1 MSQRMKKTL
10 LFGSI
15 GLFLLLTLFVA
26 LKLTTPIDTTFSKW
40 VVQLHNPVFT
50 AFFRFITDFGYVQI
64 LLILLVIILIVFH
77 KYRFAYI
84 LPIHVTISVIFN
96 MILKNIFARPR
107 PEMIRLI
114 DEAGFSFPSGHAMVT
129 MVAYGY
135 LIYVVHHYIQ
145 QKWLR
150 YSLIAFLVFIIVS
163 VGFSRIYLGV
173 HYLTDVL
180 AGYSISL
187 FYLLVVTK
195 MKIFLLGDRHESMD

>member
-40 VVQLHNPVFT
+40 VFQLHNPVFT
-50 AFFRFITDFGYVQI
+50 AFFRFITDFGYIQI

-107 PEMIRLI
+107 PEMICLI
-114 DEAGFSFPSGHAMVT
+114 DETGFSFPSGHAMVT

-135 LIYVVHHYIQ
+135 LIYVVHHYIK

-150 YSLIAFLVFIIVS
+150 YSLISLLVFIIVS
-163 VGFSRIYLGV
+163 VGLSRIYLGV

>member
-15 GLFLLLTLFVA
+15 GLFLLLTLFVV

-40 VVQLHNPVFT
+40 VFQLHNPVFT

-114 DEAGFSFPSGHAMVT
+114 DEVGFSFPSGHAMVT

-135 LIYVVHHYIQ
+135 LIFVVHHYIQ

-163 VGFSRIYLGV
+163 VGLSRIYLGV

-195 MKIFLLGDRHESMD
+195 MKIFSLGDYHESMD

>member
-40 VVQLHNPVFT
+40 VFQLHNPVFT

-107 PEMIRLI
+107 PEMLRLI
-114 DEAGFSFPSGHAMVT
+114 DEVGFSFPSGHAMVT

-150 YSLIAFLVFIIVS
+150 YSLIAFLIFIIVS
-163 VGFSRIYLGV
+163 VGLSRIYLGV

>member
-40 VVQLHNPVFT
+40 VFQLHNPVFT
-50 AFFRFITDFGYVQI
+50 AFFRFITDFGYIQI
-64 LLILLVIILIVFH
+64 LLILLVITLIVFH

-114 DEAGFSFPSGHAMVT
+114 DEVGFSFPSGHAMVT

-163 VGFSRIYLGV
+163 VGLSRIYLGV

-195 MKIFLLGDRHESMD
+195 MKFFSLGDHHESMD

>member
-40 VVQLHNPVFT
+40 VFQLHNPVFT

-114 DEAGFSFPSGHAMVT
+114 DEVGFSFPSGHAMVT

-163 VGFSRIYLGV
+163 VGLSRIYLGV

-195 MKIFLLGDRHESMD
+195 MKIFSLGDYHESMD

>member
-64 LLILLVIILIVFH
+64 LVILLVIILIVFH

-150 YSLIAFLVFIIVS
+150 YSLIAFLIFIIVS
-163 VGFSRIYLGV
+163 VGLSRIYLGV

>member
-40 VVQLHNPVFT
+40 MFQLHNPVFT
-50 AFFRFITDFGYVQI
+50 AFFRFITDFGYIQI

-114 DEAGFSFPSGHAMVT
+114 DETGFSFPSGHAMVT

-135 LIYVVHHYIQ
+135 LIYVVHHYIK

-150 YSLIAFLVFIIVS
+150 YSLIALLVFIIVS
-163 VGFSRIYLGV
+163 VGLSRIYLGV

>member
-26 LKLTTPIDTTFSKW
+26 LKLTTPIDTAFSKW
-40 VVQLHNPVFT
+40 MFQLHNPVFT
-50 AFFRFITDFGYVQI
+50 AFFRFITDFGYIQI

-107 PEMIRLI
+107 PEMICLI
-114 DEAGFSFPSGHAMVT
+114 DETGFSFPSGHAMVT

-135 LIYVVHHYIQ
+135 LIYVVHHYIK

-150 YSLIAFLVFIIVS
+150 YSLISLLVFIIVS
-163 VGFSRIYLGV
+163 VGLSRIYLGV

>member
-26 LKLTTPIDTTFSKW
+26 LKLTTPIDTAFSKW
-40 VVQLHNPVFT
+40 MFQLHNPVFT
-50 AFFRFITDFGYVQI
+50 AFFRFITDFGYIQI

-114 DEAGFSFPSGHAMVT
+114 DETGFSFPSGHAMVT

-135 LIYVVHHYIQ
+135 LIYVVHHYIK

-150 YSLIAFLVFIIVS
+150 YSLISLLVFIIVS
-163 VGFSRIYLGV
+163 VGLSRIYLGV

>member
-26 LKLTTPIDTTFSKW
+26 LKLTTPIDTAFSKW

-114 DEAGFSFPSGHAMVT
+114 DETGFSFPSGHAMVT

-150 YSLIAFLVFIIVS
+150 YSLIAFLIFIIVS
-163 VGFSRIYLGV
+163 VGLSRIYLGV

>member
-40 VVQLHNPVFT
+40 VFQLHNPVFT
-50 AFFRFITDFGYVQI
+50 AFFRFITDFGYIQI
-64 LLILLVIILIVFH
+64 LLILLVITLIVFH

-114 DEAGFSFPSGHAMVT
+114 DEVGFSFPSGHAMVT

-135 LIYVVHHYIQ
+135 LIYVVHHYIC
-145 QKWLR
+145 
-150 YSLIAFLVFIIVS
+150 
-163 VGFSRIYLGV
+163 
-173 HYLTDVL
+173 
-180 AGYSISL
+180 
-187 FYLLVVTK
+187 LLYTSCN
-195 MKIFLLGDRHESMD
+195 L

>member
-40 VVQLHNPVFT
+40 MFQLHNPVFT
-50 AFFRFITDFGYVQI
+50 AFFRFITDFGYIQI

-96 MILKNIFARPR
+96 MILKNIFTRPR

-135 LIYVVHHYIQ
+135 LIYVVHHYIK

-150 YSLIAFLVFIIVS
+150 YSLIALLVFIIVS
-163 VGFSRIYLGV
+163 VGLSRIYLGV

>member
-50 AFFRFITDFGYVQI
+50 AIFRFITDFGYVQI
-64 LLILLVIILIVFH
+64 LVILLVIILIVFH

-150 YSLIAFLVFIIVS
+150 YSLIAFLIFIIVS
-163 VGFSRIYLGV
+163 VGLSRIYLGV

>member
-40 VVQLHNPVFT
+40 VFQLHNPVFT
-50 AFFRFITDFGYVQI
+50 AFFRFITDFGYIQI

-107 PEMIRLI
+107 PEMLRLI
-114 DEAGFSFPSGHAMVT
+114 DEVGFSFPSGHAMVT

-163 VGFSRIYLGV
+163 VGLSRIYLGV

>member
-40 VVQLHNPVFT
+40 VFKLHNPVFT

-150 YSLIAFLVFIIVS
+150 YSLIAFLIFIIVS

>member
-26 LKLTTPIDTTFSKW
+26 LKLTTPIDTSFSKW
-40 VVQLHNPVFT
+40 MFQLHNPVFT
-50 AFFRFITDFGYVQI
+50 AFFRFITDFGYIQI

-114 DEAGFSFPSGHAMVT
+114 DEVGFSFPSGHAMVT

-150 YSLIAFLVFIIVS
+150 YSLIALLVFIILS
-163 VGFSRIYLGV
+163 VGLSRIYLGV

-195 MKIFLLGDRHESMD
+195 MKIFSLGDRHESMD

>member
-26 LKLTTPIDTTFSKW
+26 LKLTTPIDTAFSKW
-40 VVQLHNPVFT
+40 VFQLHNPVFT
-50 AFFRFITDFGYVQI
+50 AFFRFITDFGYIQI

-114 DEAGFSFPSGHAMVT
+114 DETGFSFPSGHAMVT

-135 LIYVVHHYIQ
+135 LIYVVHHYIK

-150 YSLIAFLVFIIVS
+150 YSLISLLVFIIVS
-163 VGFSRIYLGV
+163 VGLSRIYLGV

>member
-50 AFFRFITDFGYVQI
+50 AFFRFITDFGYIQI

-107 PEMIRLI
+107 PEMLRLI
-114 DEAGFSFPSGHAMVT
+114 DEVGFSFPSGHAMVT

-163 VGFSRIYLGV
+163 VGLSRIYLGV

>member
-40 VVQLHNPVFT
+40 VFKLHNPVFT

-96 MILKNIFARPR
+96 MILKNIRR
-107 PEMIRLI
+107 NHLCCIMLLQEK
-114 DEAGFSFPSGHAMVT
+114 S
-129 MVAYGY
+129 
-135 LIYVVHHYIQ
+135 
-145 QKWLR
+145 
-150 YSLIAFLVFIIVS
+150 SLVRA
-163 VGFSRIYLGV
+163 
-173 HYLTDVL
+173 
-180 AGYSISL
+180 AW
-187 FYLLVVTK
+187 LVVFQVY
-195 MKIFLLGDRHESMD
+195 MKFHIIKDIIIFIWHTLEIRNSLSFI

>member
-26 LKLTTPIDTTFSKW
+26 LKLTTPIDTAFSKW
-40 VVQLHNPVFT
+40 MFQLHNPVFT
-50 AFFRFITDFGYVQI
+50 AFFRFITDFGYIQI

-107 PEMIRLI
+107 PEMLRLI
-114 DEAGFSFPSGHAMVT
+114 DEVGFSFPSGHAMVT

-163 VGFSRIYLGV
+163 VGLSRIYLGV

>member
-40 VVQLHNPVFT
+40 VFQLHNPVFT
-50 AFFRFITDFGYVQI
+50 AFFRFITDFGYIQI

-96 MILKNIFARPR
+96 MIFKNIFARPR

-114 DEAGFSFPSGHAMVT
+114 DEVGFSFPSGHAMVT

-150 YSLIAFLVFIIVS
+150 YSLIAFLIFIIVS
-163 VGFSRIYLGV
+163 VGLSRIYLGV

-195 MKIFLLGDRHESMD
+195 MKIFSLGDHHESMD